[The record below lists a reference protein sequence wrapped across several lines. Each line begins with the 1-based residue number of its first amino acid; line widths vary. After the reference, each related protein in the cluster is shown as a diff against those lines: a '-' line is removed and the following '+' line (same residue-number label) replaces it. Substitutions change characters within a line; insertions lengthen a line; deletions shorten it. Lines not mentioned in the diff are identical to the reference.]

1 MEVKVAFSKL
11 WLVIMIV
18 ILAASTTSAATIV
31 YASHQKSSSDSSS
44 AGSGSKGSDTS
55 GGSSQGLTSS
65 GSSSGSGSTPPSQS
79 GNTLQSPGSTES
91 QTSGPNPPGFPPST
105 PSQHLQSQPTC
116 PNGEKPDSSG
126 KCPSPSSALTPKG
139 HTKDFGQGFGKGAE
153 DGKVGVYDPAA
164 ACAGASNTAHCI
176 QGYNDSYVASCTH
189 GKFGCGDGPTTC
201 TQGEKCV
208 LPSSLPQP
216 QPCKG
221 NGICPSPPPP
231 GPTPC
236 KKGEVLINGKCV
248 SLGSCHLIDNGTKFE
263 CSEEGGHT
271 TIIERNTIQQVPIIT
286 STNDIN
292 LFIVTTCTADQN
304 NGVLN
309 GNLAALCDSTITMM
323 HNDGLD
329 AQLPQVDLYL
339 KARGLLQ

>member
-1 MEVKVAFSKL
+1 MK
-11 WLVIMIV
+11 V
-18 ILAASTTSAATIV
+18 ILSKALLLAVVATLVASTSATATNV
-31 YASHQKSSSDSSS
+31 YAAHNRPSSDSSTS
-44 AGSGSKGSDTS
+44 SGSKGSDTS
-55 GGSSQGLTSS
+55 ESSSQGPNSSGGSSGSDSTTSQ
-65 GSSSGSGSTPPSQS
+65 SGSGNPP
-79 GNTLQSPGSTES
+79 GS
-91 QTSGPNPPGFPPST
+91 QTSGPSPPGFPPST
-105 PSQHLQSQPTC
+105 PSQQQQQSQPTC
-116 PNGEKPDSSG
+116 LNGEKPGSSG

-208 LPSSLPQP
+208 LPSPSPAP

-221 NGICPSPPPP
+221 NGTCPSPPP

-236 KKGEVLINGKCV
+236 KKNEVMINGKCV
-248 SLGSCHLIDNGTKFE
+248 SLGLCHLIDNGTRFE
-263 CSEEGGHT
+263 CPEGGGHT
-271 TIIERNTIQQVPIIT
+271 KIIERSTIQQVPVIT

-292 LFIVTTCTADQN
+292 LFLVTTCTADFN
-304 NGVLN
+304 NHILN

-339 KARGLLQ
+339 KARGLLS

>member
-1 MEVKVAFSKL
+1 MSLKAGIEDNNNTTLTRKIEVHTSNNPVVALSEFKPNFYDL
-11 WLVIMIV
+11 LLVDINMP
-18 ILAASTTSAATIV
+18 
-31 YASHQKSSSDSSS
+31 HM
-44 AGSGSKGSDTS
+44 
-55 GGSSQGLTSS
+55 
-65 GSSSGSGSTPPSQS
+65 
-79 GNTLQSPGSTES
+79 N
-91 QTSGPNPPGFPPST
+91 GFE
-105 PSQHLQSQPTC
+105 LC
-116 PNGEKPDSSG
+116 EKI
-126 KCPSPSSALTPKG
+126 K
-139 HTKDFGQGFGKGAE
+139 
-153 DGKVGVYDPAA
+153 
-164 ACAGASNTAHCI
+164 

>member
-1 MEVKVAFSKL
+1 MKAKVAFSKPL
-11 WLVIMIV
+11 LVVMIV
-18 ILAASTTSAATIV
+18 ILVASTTSAATTV
-31 YASHQKSSSDSSS
+31 YASHQKSSSESSS
-44 AGSGSKGSDTS
+44 SSTGSGSKGLDTS
-55 GGSSQGLTSS
+55 GGSSQGPNSS
-65 GSSSGSGSTPPSQS
+65 GGSSGSGNTPK
-79 GNTLQSPGSTES
+79 SPGSPGS

-105 PSQHLQSQPTC
+105 QSQQQPAC

-126 KCPSPSSALTPKG
+126 KCPPLISNVTPKG

-176 QGYNDSYVASCTH
+176 QGYNDSYVAACTH

-201 TQGEKCV
+201 IQGEKCV
-208 LPSSLPQP
+208 LPSPSPPP

-221 NGICPSPPPP
+221 NGTCPPPPPP
-231 GPTPC
+231 GPTIC
-236 KKGEVLINGKCV
+236 KKGEVMISEKCV

-263 CSEEGGHT
+263 CPEGGGHT
-271 TIIERNTIQQVPIIT
+271 TIIERNTIHQVPIT
-286 STNDIN
+286 TNDIN
-292 LFIVTTCTADQN
+292 LMIVTTCTADQN